1 MSAPQFI
8 SFVGHPLPGSRKM
21 IRPLVVGFVLG
32 AMLLG
37 SVASVAARP
46 GGHKLT
52 ILFHGTSY
60 HSTQADPS
68 SNVYR
73 PGDETFL
80 GATVLR
86 FASPHDQLGDG
97 SLFCAATGADGS
109 TQTCL
114 ATVILPEGKIVAETL
129 FETNGDWIAPSRKL
143 AITGGTGAY
152 RFARGELT
160 VTTLASGDEIG
171 VFDFGN

>member
-1 MSAPQFI
+1 MSPAQLNPRA
-8 SFVGHPLPGSRKM
+8 SHVASRRQTL
-21 IRPLVVGFVLG
+21 IRPLIVGLAV
-32 AMLLG
+32 AAVLLG

-46 GGHKLT
+46 GRHTLT

-86 FASPHDQLGDG
+86 FASPYDQLGDG

-160 VTTLASGDEIG
+160 VTTLASGDEMG